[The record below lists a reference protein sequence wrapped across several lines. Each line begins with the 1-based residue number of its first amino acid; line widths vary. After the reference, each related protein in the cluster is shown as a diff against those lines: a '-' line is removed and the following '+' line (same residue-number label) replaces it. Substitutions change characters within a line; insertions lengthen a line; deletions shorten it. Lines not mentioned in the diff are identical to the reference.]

1 MRIDVC
7 CPQRSNIRMKSFKL
21 FLLCLIPFANSASA
35 EAKPQTIVFV
45 LAEREYKTAETVPA
59 FYEKHLKPLGFAA
72 KYVTAPPS
80 GPERDNLKGLDTV
93 LKDADLVFLSVR
105 RRAPKA
111 EQLKAIQKY
120 IADGKPLV
128 GIRTSSHPF
137 DIRKGDSPK
146 GHAQWKT
153 FDPDVLGGSYNG
165 HHGKQE
171 TYWKIEEA
179 AKDHVILKGVSLES
193 QLTGGSLYRSAP
205 LGKSTTALATG
216 TAEGIETSQP
226 VAWTN
231 KPKSGNRIFYTSL
244 GHVSDFENEHFVK
257 MLTNAVLWATN
268 TKAPC
273 Q

>member
-1 MRIDVC
+1 MSFMKILTTLILGLC
-7 CPQRSNIRMKSFKL
+7 CIASLTLGKSKS
-21 FLLCLIPFANSASA
+21 P
-35 EAKPQTIVFV
+35 TIVFV
-45 LAEREYKTAETVPA
+45 LAEREYKTAETVPV
-59 FYEKHLKPLGFAA
+59 FYEKHLKPLGFVA

-93 LKDADLVFLSVR
+93 LKDADLVFLSVL

-137 DIRKGDSPK
+137 DVRKGNSPK

-153 FDPDVLGGSYNG
+153 FDPAVLGGSYNG
-165 HHGKQE
+165 HHGKQK
-171 TYWKIEEA
+171 THWKIEEA
-179 AKDHVILKGVSLES
+179 AKDHVILKGVSMES

-205 LGKSTTALATG
+205 LAKSTTALATG
-216 TAEGIETSQP
+216 AAEGIETSQP

-231 KPKSGNRIFYTSL
+231 QPKNGNRIFYTSL
-244 GHVSDFENEHFVK
+244 GHVSDFENEHFLK

-273 Q
+273 K

>member
-1 MRIDVC
+1 MSFMKILTTLILGLC
-7 CPQRSNIRMKSFKL
+7 CIASLTLGKS
-21 FLLCLIPFANSASA
+21 
-35 EAKPQTIVFV
+35 KPPTIVFV

-59 FYEKHLKPLGFAA
+59 FYEKHLKPLGFVA

-105 RRAPKA
+105 RRAPKIG
-111 EQLKAIQKY
+111 QLKAIQEY
-120 IADGKPLV
+120 LSEGKPLV
-128 GIRTSSHPF
+128 GIRTASHPF
-137 DIRKGDSPK
+137 DIKKNESPE
-146 GHAQWKT
+146 GYAQWKT

-165 HHGKQE
+165 HHGKQK
-171 TYWKIEEA
+171 THWKIEVA

-205 LGKSTTALATG
+205 LAKSTTTLATAS
-216 TAEGIETSQP
+216 AEGIPQSQP

-231 KPKSGNRIFYTSL
+231 QPKDGNRIFYTSL
-244 GHVSDFENEHFVK
+244 GHVSDFENEQFVK

-273 Q
+273 K